1 MTVGPLPVTVNGI
14 TASNKTYDCTTV
26 ATLNY
31 GSATFRDESGAQV
44 SGVTVSSATG
54 AFADANV
61 GTGKTVDIS
70 GITLSSANYTLAST
84 GNQGSTSAAQPPAA
98 LRHL

>member
-1 MTVGPLPVTVNGI
+1 MTVNGI
-14 TASNKTYDCTTV
+14 TASNKAYDGTTV

-31 GSATFRDESGAQV
+31 GSATFRDESGAPV
-44 SGVTVSSATG
+44 SGVSVSSATG
-54 AFADANV
+54 AFADPNA
-61 GTGKTVDIS
+61 GPDKTVAIS
-70 GITLSSANYTLAST
+70 GITLSSANYTLAAT